1 MKTWQKIG
9 FPLIILALLLVIIF
23 FWGSVASVLSA
34 FAILLSL
41 LVYIWNRFI
50 IPDRDNDFDDYD

>member
-23 FWGSVASVLSA
+23 LWGSVASVLSA